1 MKEDLQKLLEFVQER
16 AEKAEQKMY
25 DLEPRF
31 EDGER
36 EAFEKYN
43 YWEGALNCAELI
55 IDKIKT
61 LL

>member
-31 EDGER
+31 EEGER
-36 EAFEKYN
+36 QAFEKYS
-43 YWEGALNCAELI
+43 YQEGVVNCAELI
-55 IDKIKT
+55 IDKMKT
-61 LL
+61 LI

>member
-25 DLEPRF
+25 DLESRF
-31 EDGER
+31 EDEER
-36 EAFEKYN
+36 EVFEKYN
-43 YWEGALNCAELI
+43 YWEGVLNCAELI

-61 LL
+61 LI

>member
-1 MKEDLQKLLEFVQER
+1 MKEKLQKLLEFVQER
-16 AEKAEQKMY
+16 AEKAEKKMY
-25 DLEPRF
+25 ELEPRF

-43 YWEGALNCAELI
+43 YWEGVQDCAEVI
-55 IDKIKT
+55 ADEIKT

>member
-1 MKEDLQKLLEFVQER
+1 MKEDLQELLEFVQER
-16 AEKAEQKMY
+16 AEKAEQRMY
-25 DLEPRF
+25 DLESRF

-36 EAFEKYN
+36 EVFQKYN
-43 YWEGALNCAELI
+43 YWEGVLNCAELI

>member
-1 MKEDLQKLLEFVQER
+1 
-16 AEKAEQKMY
+16 MY

-43 YWEGALNCAELI
+43 YREGVLNCAELI